1 MLPRSWRKNKVKL
14 SILINTL
21 FRRAFKIGPMF
32 ALARF
37 RTCRIA
43 FSHAQRFRQSDAFP
57 GRKWDR
63 ARDTFLQPRSETIFP
78 GVDPGRSVAELR
90 SQAVSLG
97 LDLPKRTVDEIYSL
111 ACQLPLQNSVRS
123 RPFLKSEVGE
133 GGRLRNGEMVT
144 LGTAYKHR
152 KGRLL
157 NHECVAQ
164 VVHDPVLLEIASGY
178 LGYWPRRLSD
188 LELYWSFATRLSPEE
203 QMKQGNAIDY
213 HFDLHGYNFIMF
225 AFYLTDTDRTSGAH
239 IMFKDSHKKKTLPM
253 LFSYSQP
260 VEALSRFYGGEK
272 ETMIEGKAGT
282 GFVMDNSCYHRAT
295 TPESADRLLLRLV
308 YT

>member
-1 MLPRSWRKNKVKL
+1 MLPRVWRKNKVKL
-14 SILINTL
+14 LILMNTAL
-21 FRRAFKIGPMF
+21 RRTFKIGPMF

-37 RTCRIA
+37 RTCRVA
-43 FSHAQRFRQSDAFP
+43 YSKAQRFRQSRSFP
-57 GRKWDR
+57 GRKWNR
-63 ARDTFLQPRSETIFP
+63 ERDTILQPRTDTIFP
-78 GVDPGRSVAELR
+78 GFDADRSVKELR
-90 SQAVSLG
+90 EQSVSLG
-97 LDLPKRTVDEIYSL
+97 LNLPADLVTEIYDL

-123 RPFLKSEVGE
+123 RPFLKSEVSE
-133 GGRLRNGEMVT
+133 GGRLTNGEMVS
-144 LGTAYKHR
+144 LGTAYKQR

-157 NHECVAQ
+157 NHECVSRI
-164 VVHDPVLLEIASGY
+164 VYDPVILEIASRY

-188 LELYWSFATRLSPEE
+188 LELYWSFATRLSPDE

-225 AFYLTDTDRTSGAH
+225 AFYLTDTDRSSGAH
-239 IMFKDSHKKKTLPM
+239 VMFKESHKKKTLPM

-260 VEALSRFYGGEK
+260 VDVLSRYYGGEN

-282 GFVMDNSCYHRAT
+282 GFVMDNACYHRAS
-295 TPESADRLLLRLV
+295 TPEASDRLLLRLV